1 MSYTSNKGGP
11 NGSQEPS
18 AFVWRG
24 VQALRPVH
32 DLNER
37 CLELLTQLARSEG
50 QHLTPPIVSQYQT
63 LWRSLNGSARE
74 RAAHMPFLL
83 MDVHFQDV
91 DWWRAAQRS
100 RPHPRRKSPQDVAF
114 TKKVAAELMRE
125 SVMLAWNTVS
135 LDRGAASILLGMT
148 PAVSDIIAEF
158 GPQDV
163 ERVAT
168 RYSQYLRPR
177 WQDFPA
183 FWVKLL
189 TAARDADEDAL
200 HESRLHGVQLIGGE
214 LLPRLDEKFV

>member
-1 MSYTSNKGGP
+1 MSNISNSGGP
-11 NGSQEPS
+11 NGSQEAS
-18 AFVWRG
+18 RFVWRG
-24 VQALRPVH
+24 AQALRPVH

-37 CLELLTQLARSEG
+37 CLELLTHLARSKG
-50 QHLTPPIVSQYQT
+50 QHTAPPIVSQYQA
-63 LWRSLNGSARE
+63 LWQGLTGSARK

-83 MDVHFQDV
+83 IDVYFQDAN
-91 DWWRAAQRS
+91 WWGTVQRS
-100 RPHPRRKSPQDVAF
+100 RPHRQKSPHNAAF
-114 TKKVAAELMRE
+114 TGKVAGELMRE
-125 SVMLAWNTVS
+125 TVMLAWNTVS

-163 ERVAT
+163 ERVAA

-177 WQDFPA
+177 WQDVPA

-214 LLPRLDEKFV
+214 LLPMLDGKFV

>member
-1 MSYTSNKGGP
+1 MSNLSKVGGP
-11 NGSQEPS
+11 NGSREIPK
-18 AFVWRG
+18 FIWRG

-37 CLELLTQLARSEG
+37 CLELLTQLARSEAQRLG
-50 QHLTPPIVSQYQT
+50 PPIVSQYQT
-63 LWRSLNGSARE
+63 LWRGLNGSARK
-74 RAAHMPFLL
+74 RAADMPFLL
-83 MDVHFQDV
+83 MDVHFHDA

-100 RPHPRRKSPQDVAF
+100 QPHRRPKSPQDVAF
-114 TKKVAAELMRE
+114 TGKVAAELMRE
-125 SVMLAWNTVS
+125 AVMLAWNTVS

-163 ERVAT
+163 ERIAT

-200 HESRLHGVQLIGGE
+200 HECRLHGVQLMGGE
-214 LLPRLDEKFV
+214 LLPRLDGKFV